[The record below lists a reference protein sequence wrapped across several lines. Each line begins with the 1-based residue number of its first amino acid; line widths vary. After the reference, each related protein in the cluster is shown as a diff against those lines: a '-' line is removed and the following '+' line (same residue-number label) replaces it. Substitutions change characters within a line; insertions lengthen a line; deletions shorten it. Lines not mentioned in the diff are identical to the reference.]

1 MSELLIEEQIR
12 MLAKQLKLPT
22 FVTYRE
28 QLRQADPSADIG
40 EILLML
46 MKTEFEQRQENQN
59 LRRLKQAGFPY
70 TKTIFR
76 RTALIGK
83 SIPVWKRPNSLSV
96 NKICPG

>member
-22 FVTYRE
+22 FVTYGE
-28 QLRQADPSADIG
+28 QLRQMDPSADIG

-46 MKTEFEQRQENQN
+46 MKTEYEQRQENQN

-70 TKTIFR
+70 TKTIEEY
-76 RTALIGK
+76 
-83 SIPVWKRPNSLSV
+83 KRY
-96 NKICPG
+96 IFQ